1 MMTTFSMLTSKVT
14 IQHDVKQHV
23 TVQIAADLFKDKA
36 KKHSLLL

>member
-23 TVQIAADLFKDKA
+23 TVQIAADLFKDTN
-36 KKHSLLL
+36 SRRS